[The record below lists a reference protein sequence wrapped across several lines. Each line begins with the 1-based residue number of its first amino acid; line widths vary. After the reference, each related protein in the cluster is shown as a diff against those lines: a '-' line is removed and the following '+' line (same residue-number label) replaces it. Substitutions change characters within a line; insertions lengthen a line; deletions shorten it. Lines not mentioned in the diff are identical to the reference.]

1 MDNSRKYNIILIT
14 LFAAIIAGVPLTQIA
29 IEMKRDGRAQFTDL
43 FRYAP
48 SSGNLRAFESDLEN
62 KSVFQQTLRPAYQKF
77 LFSALN
83 DAGSNGMIGQDGWFF
98 YRPGVRY
105 LIEPDQVEAGDAN
118 STWVEP
124 SDGTTTR
131 DSVVRAIVQF
141 RDQLKERN
149 IELLVMPV
157 PGKASVYPDKLTRG
171 AENRHQQFRSPTL
184 ELLRELEQNGVASID
199 LFTTFQTLRK
209 EHPLLPSDKAYY
221 LKRDTHWAPQAVNV
235 AAQITAEKIKSM
247 GVEPDVSR
255 SFDVRKVS
263 VRRNGD
269 ILEMMGIPGAR
280 DAFPAQTIECE
291 QVFHKTFGPMLD
303 ENSPRAGT
311 YMNMVRP
318 DTSTSVLVLGDSF
331 CRIYQLPEP
340 QSLGES
346 PDAVGK
352 DEADGSG
359 DDSGRTKRLLPGSAG
374 FPSHLALAMGTTVDY
389 IVSDGGAATDV
400 RRQLSTNAEILEG
413 KKIVIWEF
421 VERDI
426 ALGAKGWQDVPRPPK
441 MPGM

>member
-1 MDNSRKYNIILIT
+1 
-14 LFAAIIAGVPLTQIA
+14 
-29 IEMKRDGRAQFTDL
+29 
-43 FRYAP
+43 
-48 SSGNLRAFESDLEN
+48 
-62 KSVFQQTLRPAYQKF
+62 
-77 LFSALN
+77 
-83 DAGSNGMIGQDGWFF
+83 
-98 YRPGVRY
+98 
-105 LIEPDQVEAGDAN
+105 
-118 STWVEP
+118 
-124 SDGTTTR
+124 
-131 DSVVRAIVQF
+131 
-141 RDQLKERN
+141 
-149 IELLVMPV
+149 
-157 PGKASVYPDKLTRG
+157 
-171 AENRHQQFRSPTL
+171 
-184 ELLRELEQNGVASID
+184 
-199 LFTTFQTLRK
+199 
-209 EHPLLPSDKAYY
+209 
-221 LKRDTHWAPQAVNV
+221 
-235 AAQITAEKIKSM
+235 M
-247 GVEPDVSR
+247 GVEPEVSR

-280 DAFPAQTIECE
+280 DAFPAQAIECE

-311 YMNMVRP
+311 YMNLVRP

-352 DEADGSG
+352 EETDGSG

-426 ALGAKGWQDVPRPPK
+426 VLGAKGWQDVPLPPK
-441 MPGM
+441 MPGG